1 MDVTNSQDSSANPL
15 TVVILAAGMGTRMKS
30 QTPKVL
36 HSVLGLPLIEHVL
49 HSAQALDASST
60 VVVVGHGRDQ
70 VIARLGK
77 SFPQVETAV
86 QEDQNGTGH
95 AVSVALTHLGETPAG
110 SVLVLAGDAPLLT
123 SEDLHELVAA
133 QSGAGAAV
141 LTAHLDIPAGYGRIV
156 RDAQGNVEGIVEH
169 ADATTAQLALD
180 EVNSGVYVFDAQLL
194 ASALSRV
201 GTANAQGEQY
211 LTDVIGILRE
221 DGHVVRAVVTQQD
234 NILGVNDRQQLS
246 HVGRVLRDRIVTHWQ
261 LAGVTIVDP
270 QTTWIER
277 SVTLEADAV
286 LLPNVTL
293 SGLTTVAAG
302 ASVGPDCSLSDT
314 QVAQDAQVVRT
325 TAYGAIIGAKATV
338 GPYTYLRPGTVL
350 GVGAKAG
357 GFVEM
362 KNATLGDDA
371 KVPHLSYVGDATIG
385 EGTNV
390 GAATIFVNYDGV
402 DKHHTIVGKHVRIG
416 SDTMLVAPVTIGDGA
431 YTAAGSVVTEDVPP
445 GAIAVAR
452 SRQRNIIDWVLRRRP
467 GSTSAQ
473 AAVANSSGNNNSSEG
488 S

>member
-1 MDVTNSQDSSANPL
+1 MTNSQDASANPL

-49 HSAQALDASST
+49 HSASALGSQST

-70 VIARLGK
+70 VIARL
-77 SFPQVETAV
+77 SATYPNVETAV
-86 QEDQNGTGH
+86 QEVQNGTGH
-95 AVSVALTHLGETPAG
+95 AVSVALDHLGETPAG

-123 SEDLHELVAA
+123 SEDLHELVSA

-141 LTAHLDIPAGYGRIV
+141 LTAHLDNPAGYGRIV
-156 RDAQGNVEGIVEH
+156 RDAEGNLEAIVEH
-169 ADATTAQLALD
+169 ADSTPEQLALT
-180 EVNSGVYVFDAQLL
+180 EVNSGVYVFDAKLL
-194 ASALSRV
+194 AGALSRV

-221 DGHVVRAVVTQQD
+221 DGHVVRAVVTEED
-234 NILGVNDRQQLS
+234 NILGVNDRRQLS
-246 HVGRVLRDRIVTHWQ
+246 HVGRVLRDRIVAQWQ
-261 LAGVTIVDP
+261 IAGVTIVDP
-270 QTTWIER
+270 ETTWIER
-277 SVTLEADAV
+277 SVVLEADAV

-293 SGLTTVAAG
+293 TGSTSIASG
-302 ASVGPDCSLSDT
+302 ASVGPDCTLSNT

-325 TAYGAIIGAKATV
+325 TANGAVIGAKATV

-362 KNATLGDDA
+362 KNAILGDDA

-385 EGTNV
+385 EGTNI
-390 GAATIFVNYDGV
+390 GAATIFVNYDGEN
-402 DKHHTIVGKHVRIG
+402 KHQTQVGKHVRIG
-416 SDTMLVAPVTIGDGA
+416 SDTMLVAPVTVGDGA
-431 YTAAGSVVTEDVPP
+431 YTAAGSVITEDVPA

-452 SRQRNIIDWVLRRRP
+452 SRQRNIMDWVLRRRP
-467 GSTSAQ
+467 GSASAQ
-473 AAVANSSGNNNSSEG
+473 AAVANSSSNNNSSEG

>member
-1 MDVTNSQDSSANPL
+1 MRQDSH
-15 TVVILAAGMGTRMKS
+15 I
-30 QTPKVL
+30 
-36 HSVLGLPLIEHVL
+36 
-49 HSAQALDASST
+49 
-60 VVVVGHGRDQ
+60 
-70 VIARLGK
+70 
-77 SFPQVETAV
+77 
-86 QEDQNGTGH
+86 
-95 AVSVALTHLGETPAG
+95 
-110 SVLVLAGDAPLLT
+110 
-123 SEDLHELVAA
+123 
-133 QSGAGAAV
+133 
-141 LTAHLDIPAGYGRIV
+141 
-156 RDAQGNVEGIVEH
+156 
-169 ADATTAQLALD
+169 
-180 EVNSGVYVFDAQLL
+180 
-194 ASALSRV
+194 
-201 GTANAQGEQY
+201 
-211 LTDVIGILRE
+211 
-221 DGHVVRAVVTQQD
+221 VRAVVTHQD

-246 HVGRVLRDRIVTHWQ
+246 HVGRILRDRIVAHWQ
-261 LAGVTIVDP
+261 IAGVTIVDP

-286 LLPNVTL
+286 ILPNVM
-293 SGLTTVAAG
+293 LTGSTAIAAG
-302 ASVGPDCSLSDT
+302 ASIGPDCSLADT
-314 QVAQDAQVVRT
+314 QVAHDAQVVRT
-325 TAYGAIIGAKATV
+325 TANGAVIGAKATV

-350 GVGAKAG
+350 GIGAKAG

-402 DKHHTIVGKHVRIG
+402 DKHFTHVGKHVRIG

>member
-1 MDVTNSQDSSANPL
+1 MNHAQDSSANPL
-15 TVVILAAGMGTRMKS
+15 TIVILAAGMGTRMKS

-49 HSAQALDASST
+49 HSASALGAAST
-60 VVVVGHGRDQ
+60 VVVVGHGREQ
-70 VIARLGK
+70 VIARL
-77 SFPQVETAV
+77 SATFPEIETAV
-86 QEDQNGTGH
+86 QEVQNGTGH
-95 AVSVALTHLGETPAG
+95 AVSVALEHLGETPAG
-110 SVLVLAGDAPLLT
+110 SVLVLAGDAPLIT
-123 SEDLHELVAA
+123 SQDLNRLVTA
-133 QSGAGAAV
+133 QAGVGASV
-141 LTAHLDIPAGYGRIV
+141 LTAHLDDPAGYGRIV
-156 RDAQGNVEGIVEH
+156 RDDSGNLAQIVEH
-169 ADATTAQLALD
+169 ADATAAQLALD

-194 ASALSRV
+194 AGALSRV
-201 GTANAQGEQY
+201 GTSNAQGEQY
-211 LTDVIGILRE
+211 LTDVIGILRA
-221 DGHVVRAVVTQQD
+221 DGHVVRAVVTEQD

-246 HVGRVLRDRIVTHWQ
+246 HVGRVLRDRIVAHWQ

-277 SVTLEADAV
+277 SVALEADAV

-293 SGLTTVAAG
+293 SGSTTVAAG
-302 ASVGPDCSLSDT
+302 ATVGPDCSLADT
-314 QVAQDAQVVRT
+314 QVGRDAQVVRT
-325 TAYGAIIGAKATV
+325 TSIGAVIGPKATV

-350 GVGAKAG
+350 GIGAKAG

-385 EGTNV
+385 EGTNI

-402 DKHHTIVGKHVRIG
+402 DKHHTVVGKHVRIG

-431 YTAAGSVVTEDVPP
+431 YTAAGSVVTENVPP

-452 SRQRNIIDWVLRRRP
+452 SRQRNIMDWVLRRRP

-473 AAVANSSGNNNSSEG
+473 AAVANSSSNTNSSEG

>member
-1 MDVTNSQDSSANPL
+1 VTNTQDSSANPL

-36 HSVLGLPLIEHVL
+36 HGVLGLPLIEHVL
-49 HSAQALDASST
+49 HSASFLGAEST

-70 VIARLGK
+70 VTARL
-77 SFPQVETAV
+77 SATYPHVQTAI
-86 QEDQNGTGH
+86 QEVQNGTGH
-95 AVSVALTHLGETPAG
+95 AVSVALEHLGETPAG

-123 SEDLHELVAA
+123 SEDLHDLVEA
-133 QSGAGAAV
+133 QVGAGAAV
-141 LTAHLDIPAGYGRIV
+141 LTAHLDEAAGYGRIV
-156 RDAQGNVEGIVEH
+156 RDVAGNLERIVEH
-169 ADATTAQLALD
+169 ADATADELALH
-180 EVNSGVYVFDAQLL
+180 EVNSGVYVFDAKLL

-201 GTANAQGEQY
+201 GTSNAQGEQY

-221 DGHVVRAVVTQQD
+221 DGHTVRAVVTEQD
-234 NILGVNDRQQLS
+234 NILGVNDRRQLS

-286 LLPNVTL
+286 ILPNVTL
-293 SGLTTVAAG
+293 AGLTTVAAG

-314 QVAQDAQVVRT
+314 QVAKDAQVVRT
-325 TAYGAIIGAKATV
+325 TANGAIIGAKATV

-385 EGTNV
+385 EGTNI

-402 DKHHTIVGKHVRIG
+402 DKHHTVVGKHVRIG
-416 SDTMLVAPVTIGDGA
+416 SDTMLVAPVSIGDGA
-431 YTAAGSVVTEDVPP
+431 YTAAGSVVTEDVPA

-467 GSTSAQ
+467 GSTSAL
-473 AAVANSSGNNNSSEG
+473 AAVANSSGNNNSSGG

>member
-15 TVVILAAGMGTRMKS
+15 TVVVLAAGMGTRMKS

-49 HSAQALDASST
+49 HSAQSLDASAT
-60 VVVVGHGRDQ
+60 VAVVGHGRDQ
-70 VIARLGK
+70 VIASLGE
-77 SFPQVETAV
+77 SFPHVETAV
-86 QEDQNGTGH
+86 QEVQNGTGH
-95 AVSVALTHLGETPAG
+95 AVSVALEHLGQTPAG

-123 SEDLHELVAA
+123 SKDLHELVSA
-133 QSGAGAAV
+133 QVGAGAAV
-141 LTAHLDIPAGYGRIV
+141 LTAHLDNPTGYGRIV
-156 RDAQGNVEGIVEH
+156 RDTAGNVESIVEH
-169 ADATTAQLALD
+169 ADATPTQLDLG

-194 ASALSRV
+194 AGALSRV

-221 DGHVVRAVVTQQD
+221 DGHVVRAVVTGQD
-234 NILGVNDRQQLS
+234 NILGVNDLQQLS
-246 HVGRVLRDRIVTHWQ
+246 HVGRILRDRIVTHWQ
-261 LAGVTIVDP
+261 LAGVKIVDP

-277 SVTLEADAV
+277 SVTLEADAI

-293 SGLTTVAAG
+293 SGSTTVAAG
-302 ASVGPDCSLSDT
+302 ASIGPDCSLADT
-314 QVAQDAQVVRT
+314 QVAHDAQVVRT
-325 TAYGAIIGAKATV
+325 TASGAVIGAKATV

-362 KNATLGDDA
+362 KNAKLGDDA

-402 DKHHTIVGKHVRIG
+402 DKHHTVVGKHVRIG

-467 GSTSAQ
+467 GSTSAL
-473 AAVANSSGNNNSSEG
+473 AAVAHSSGNSNSSEG

>member
-1 MDVTNSQDSSANPL
+1 VTNSQDSSANPL

-49 HSAQALDASST
+49 HSASPLGAVST

-70 VIARLGK
+70 VIARL
-77 SFPQVETAV
+77 SETYPVVETAV
-86 QEDQNGTGH
+86 QELQNGTGH
-95 AVSVALTHLGETPAG
+95 AVSVALEHLGETPAG
-110 SVLVLAGDAPLLT
+110 SVLVLAGDAPLMT
-123 SEDLHELVAA
+123 SQDLQDLVSA
-133 QSGAGAAV
+133 QVGAGAAV
-141 LTAHLDIPAGYGRIV
+141 LTAHLDTPAGYGRIV
-156 RDAQGNVEGIVEH
+156 RDDAGNLEAIVEH
-169 ADATTAQLALD
+169 VDATDAQLALT
-180 EVNSGVYVFDAQLL
+180 EVNSGMYVFDAQLL
-194 ASALSRV
+194 AAALSQV
-201 GTANAQGEQY
+201 GTSNAQGEQY
-211 LTDVIGILRE
+211 LTDVIGILRA
-221 DGHVVRAVVTQQD
+221 DGHIVRAVVTEQD

-246 HVGRVLRDRIVTHWQ
+246 HVGRVLRDRIVAQWQ
-261 LAGVTIVDP
+261 IAGVTIVDP

-286 LLPNVTL
+286 LMPNVTL
-293 SGLTTVAAG
+293 AG
-302 ASVGPDCSLSDT
+302 ATSISASASVGPDCTLTDT
-314 QVAQDAQVVRT
+314 QVAEGAQVIRT
-325 TAYGAIIGAKATV
+325 TSNGAVIGPNATV

-350 GVGAKAG
+350 GAGAKAG

-390 GAATIFVNYDGV
+390 GAATIFVNYDGEN
-402 DKHHTIVGKHVRIG
+402 KHHTVVGKHVRIG
-416 SDTMLVAPVTIGDGA
+416 SDTMLVAPVTVGDGA
-431 YTAAGSVVTEDVPP
+431 YTAAGSVVTEDVPA

-452 SRQRNIIDWVLRRRP
+452 SRQRNIMDWVLRRRP